1 MTNQA
6 VHTPEPSRTAVLLIN
21 TGSPE
26 APTAPAV
33 RDYLAQFLSDRR
45 VVELPPL
52 RWLPILHGIILRTRP
67 AKSAARYRGVWTD
80 QGSPLIVHTRRTA
93 EALGRRLEGVR
104 VAWAMCYGKPSVESV
119 VRELVESGVERLL
132 VLPMFAQY
140 AAQTNAAACDA
151 VFRALMK
158 ERRVPALRVV
168 RGYHRE
174 PAYVRALVR
183 HIEDFWTREGRPFD
197 AGGGK
202 LMISFHGIPQASS
215 DLGDPYEVECRE
227 TAQALAE
234 ALGLTDDQWVMSF
247 QSQFGRDE
255 WLKPYTLP
263 LAEELARSGVKRL
276 DVVCPGF
283 AADCLETIEEIDDE
297 LREAFLA
304 ARSEGDEGQFRYI
317 PALNASTEA
326 IDAYV
331 KIIER
336 ELWSDKA

>member
-234 ALGLTDDQWVMSF
+234 AN
-247 QSQFGRDE
+247 
-255 WLKPYTLP
+255 
-263 LAEELARSGVKRL
+263 GVQK
-276 DVVCPGF
+276 VCSRFP
-283 AADCLETIEEIDDE
+283 T
-297 LREAFLA
+297 
-304 ARSEGDEGQFRYI
+304 
-317 PALNASTEA
+317 
-326 IDAYV
+326 
-331 KIIER
+331 
-336 ELWSDKA
+336 